1 VKPFPIILSSPSGG
15 GKTTIAKALMARRT
29 DLGYSVSCTTRPP
42 RPGEENGRDYYFL
55 TPGEFVQRRA
65 AGDFA
70 EWAEVHGR
78 LYGTLRSEVERV
90 MSGGQH
96 VMMDIDVQGAELFA
110 RAFPQS
116 VLVFVLPPSAEVL
129 LARLRGRSTENAAT
143 LVTRLRSALDEL
155 AHVGAYEYVV
165 INDDL
170 EHAVQQVSMILDA
183 ESLRRTRSDDLGHR
197 VGQLAE
203 QLEHELTLQTG
214 N

>member
-1 VKPFPIILSSPSGG
+1 
-15 GKTTIAKALMARRT
+15 
-29 DLGYSVSCTTRPP
+29 
-42 RPGEENGRDYYFL
+42 
-55 TPGEFVQRRA
+55 
-65 AGDFA
+65 
-70 EWAEVHGR
+70 
-78 LYGTLRSEVERV
+78 
-90 MSGGQH
+90 
-96 VMMDIDVQGAELFA
+96 
-110 RAFPQS
+110 
-116 VLVFVLPPSAEVL
+116 
-129 LARLRGRSTENAAT
+129 
-143 LVTRLRSALDEL
+143 VTRLQSALEEL